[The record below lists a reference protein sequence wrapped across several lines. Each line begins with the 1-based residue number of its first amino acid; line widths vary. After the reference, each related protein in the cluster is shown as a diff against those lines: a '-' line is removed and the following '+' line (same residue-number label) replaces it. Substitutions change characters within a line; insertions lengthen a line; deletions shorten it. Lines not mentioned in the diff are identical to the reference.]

1 MVLGL
6 LAPVSVGRM
15 GITWGFEL
23 LELTI
28 CWYHG
33 LTKLPSTSIWVIVSI
48 SDIWPPKSVLKENL
62 LLQSPGLPESL
73 ELFMSNSIKISLEEC
88 ILMFTD

>member
-1 MVLGL
+1 MVLGF

-15 GITWGFEL
+15 GITLGGFEL

-33 LTKLPSTSIWVIVSI
+33 LTKLPSTSIWVILSI
-48 SDIWPPKSVLKENL
+48 SDIWPC
-62 LLQSPGLPESL
+62 
-73 ELFMSNSIKISLEEC
+73 LF
-88 ILMFTD
+88 

>member
-23 LELTI
+23 LE
-28 CWYHG
+28 
-33 LTKLPSTSIWVIVSI
+33 
-48 SDIWPPKSVLKENL
+48 SDNL
-62 LLQSPGLPESL
+62 LV
-73 ELFMSNSIKISLEEC
+73 
-88 ILMFTD
+88 